1 MVSKLTGL
9 LGRISLSQH
18 FALVSTLSIT
28 ALAALLRFLNL
39 SNPPVL
45 VFDETYYVK
54 DAYTLGL
61 FGSERVWPENAN
73 PDFEAGDPSRYTTD
87 PSYVV
92 HPPLG
97 KWIIWLGLNLFG
109 VENSFG
115 WRFSTALIGTL
126 AVPLVILIARQ
137 LTRSPM
143 FSAVAGLLLAIE
155 GHSIVLSRT
164 AILDGI
170 LTFFVLVSFLFLIK
184 AIQAQRKR
192 ILAGFLSPSISAWM
206 IGLGISLG
214 MAGGVKWSAAYFLA
228 VFGLLSFFLD
238 WQVRARSG
246 NPRSGAVWQ
255 GLVNA
260 LVLGISSIGTYL
272 LTWTGWILNQDSW
285 GRSFNENWL
294 ISLVDYHRQILDF
307 HTGLSK
313 DHPYQASA
321 LEWLIN
327 LRPTAFYFEE
337 QAGGCLGSDE
347 CVVAITA
354 MPNLVVWFGGLL
366 AILWLVR
373 NRLRTLEA
381 QLVVAGFAAAW
392 LPWLLIPE
400 RTTFQF
406 YAVVIS
412 PFFVLAL
419 TLALQHYLR
428 RGYLLKTFE
437 LREKRITGLVLLA
450 LVVAIFYLPLWTGL
464 PVPYPFW
471 RLQLFLPLW
480 I

>member
-1 MVSKLTGL
+1 MVSKLTKL
-9 LGRISLSQH
+9 LGRLSLSRH
-18 FALVSTLSIT
+18 FTWASTLAIT

-39 SNPPVL
+39 ANPPEL

-61 FGSERVWPENAN
+61 YGSERVWPENAN
-73 PDFEAGDPSRYTTD
+73 PDFEAGNLEVYTTD

-109 VENSFG
+109 ADSSFS
-115 WRFSTALIGTL
+115 WRFSTALLGTL
-126 AVPLVILIARQ
+126 AIPLIILIARQ
-137 LTRSPM
+137 LTKSPL
-143 FSAVAGLLLAIE
+143 FSAIAGLLLAIE
-155 GHSIVLSRT
+155 GQSIVLART

-170 LTFFVLVSFLFLIK
+170 LTFFVLLSLFFLIK
-184 AIQAQRKR
+184 AIEFQRKR
-192 ILAGFLSPSISAWM
+192 ILSGS
-206 IGLGISLG
+206 LGITISPWLIAMGIALG

-228 VFGLLSFFLD
+228 TYGLLTFIFD

-246 NPRSGAVWQ
+246 HPRSGALWQ
-255 GLVNA
+255 GFVNA
-260 LVLGISSIGTYL
+260 FVLILSALATYL
-272 LTWTGWILNQDSW
+272 SSWSGWILNQDSW
-285 GRSFNENWL
+285 GRRPGENWL
-294 ISLVDYHRQILDF
+294 VSLVSYHRQILDF

-321 LEWLIN
+321 LEWLLN
-327 LRPTAFYFEE
+327 LRPTAFYFQEVGE
-337 QAGGCLGSDE
+337 CFGSEE

-366 AILWLVR
+366 AMIWLIR
-373 NRLRTLEA
+373 NRLRSIQA
-381 QLVVAGFAAAW
+381 QIVVASFLAAW
-392 LPWLLIPE
+392 LPWLMIPE

-406 YAVVIS
+406 YAVIIS
-412 PFFVLAL
+412 PLFVLAL

-428 RGYLLKTFE
+428 RSHLLGNREF
-437 LREKRITGLVLLA
+437 REKRITSLILLA
-450 LVVAIFYLPLWTGL
+450 TVVAIFYLPLWTGL
-464 PVPYPFW
+464 AVPYPLW
-471 RLQLFLPLW
+471 RMQLFLPFW

>member
-1 MVSKLTGL
+1 MVSKLTKW
-9 LGRISLSQH
+9 LGRISLSRH
-18 FALVSTLSIT
+18 FTLVSTLAIT

-39 SNPPVL
+39 SNPTVL

-61 FGSERVWPENAN
+61 YGSERVWLENAN
-73 PDFEAGDPSRYTTD
+73 PDFESGNPSGFTTD

-97 KWIIWLGLNLFG
+97 KWVIWLGLSVFG
-109 VENSFG
+109 ADNSFG
-115 WRFSTALIGTL
+115 WRFSTAIIGTL
-126 AVPLVILIARQ
+126 AVPLIILIARQ

-143 FSAVAGLLLAIE
+143 FSSIAGLLLAIE
-155 GHSIVLSRT
+155 GQSIVLSRT
-164 AILDGI
+164 AILDGT
-170 LTFFVLVSFLFLIK
+170 LTVFVLLSLLFLIK
-184 AIQAQRKR
+184 AIQAQRRR
-192 ILAGFLSPSISAWM
+192 ILSGKLSPSISSWVIA
-206 IGLGISLG
+206 LGISLG
-214 MAGGVKWSAAYFLA
+214 LAGGVKWSAAYFL
-228 VFGLLSFFLD
+228 VVYGLLTFLFD
-238 WQVRARSG
+238 WQVRSQSG
-246 NPRSGAVWQ
+246 NPRAGALLQ
-255 GLVNA
+255 GIVNA
-260 LVLGISSIGTYL
+260 LVLAVGSMGTYL

-285 GRSFNENWL
+285 GRKQGDNWL
-294 ISLVDYHRQILDF
+294 ASLFEYHRQILDF

-337 QAGGCLGSDE
+337 VGGCLGSDE

-366 AILWLVR
+366 SILWLIR
-373 NRLRTLEA
+373 NRLRSFQA
-381 QLVVAGFAAAW
+381 QLVVASFMAAW
-392 LPWLLIPE
+392 VPWLLIPE

-406 YAVVIS
+406 YAVLIS

-419 TLALQHYLR
+419 TLALQYYQKR
-428 RGYLLKTFE
+428 SYLLRNRE
-437 LREKRITGLVLLA
+437 VREKRITWLLLA
-450 LVVAIFYLPLWTGL
+450 AVMVAIFYLPLWTGL
-464 PVPYPFW
+464 PVPYLLW
-471 RLQLFLPLW
+471 RMQLFLPLW